1 MAMGERREESRR
13 LQVNIHVTVQMMDF
27 DAAVDL
33 DSMTMGPLMLAA
45 ECEHLLPRK
54 NHTPVFFIYI
64 FRTEGIHCP
73 LSLSEQRKNSKHFTS
88 SRLQRERAK
97 RQTLATVSW
106 NATTISKS

>member
-54 NHTPVFFIYI
+54 NHTPVFFYIY
-64 FRTEGIHCP
+64 F
-73 LSLSEQRKNSKHFTS
+73 EQRVSTVHYHYQNNGKTASTLRRPDS
-88 SRLQRERAK
+88 REREQKGK
-97 RQTLATVSW
+97 RSLQ
-106 NATTISKS
+106 